1 MDGVIHVV
9 WRIRRGLPTLRT
21 PRSSKRLESAFRKSK
36 EQPGFILTQY
46 SIQNEHLHVMVEV
59 EDRQKLSRGLQALGI
74 RIAKTLNSLW
84 HRKKGQVFAERYFA
98 IAVKGWSRIR
108 STVRY
113 IVNNGRKHGTWTVK
127 GKPDPFSSG
136 PWFFRRWGDPLPVDP
151 SPVVRSELFSDY
163 DFHVA
168 VDDVPG
174 QRIDWSS

>member
-1 MDGVIHVV
+1 MIHVV

-36 EQPGFILTQY
+36 EQPGFLLTQY

-74 RIAKTLNSLW
+74 RIA
-84 HRKKGQVFAERYFA
+84 KKGQVFAERYFA

-113 IVNNGRKHGTWTVK
+113 IVNNGRKHGTWTVR

-136 PWFFRRWGDPLPVDP
+136 PWFFRRWGDPLPADP
-151 SPVVRSELFSDY
+151 SPVVRSELFSDS

-168 VDDVPG
+168 VAVVQDVAEEL
-174 QRIDWSS
+174 